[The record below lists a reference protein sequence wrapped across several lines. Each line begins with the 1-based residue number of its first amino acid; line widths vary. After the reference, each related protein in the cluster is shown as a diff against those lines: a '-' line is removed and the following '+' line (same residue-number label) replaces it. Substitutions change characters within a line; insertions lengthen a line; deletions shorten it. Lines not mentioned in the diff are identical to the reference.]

1 MSVAHKA
8 IPHTTHARRAQPGQP
23 ADTTRAAA
31 LGNRENSR
39 PPQVTGTFTRHLWR
53 IQRAMW
59 AVTADKRLRDCHRA
73 PIPAA
78 AAVAVMRRGA
88 GGRGKFAGL
97 VNSHSVWG
105 SPVAAVGIAR
115 GRQEELQRAAAEW
128 LAGGKGRAL
137 AMVTLTVRHR
147 NGETLEDLLAGVT
160 KAWSR
165 VNSCRAWKAPR
176 GIRRR
181 YGIGHYVWFL
191 EITHGDNG
199 WHPHRHMVMMLERA
213 LSDDELAALK
223 AELHTLWA
231 DKVADLGLL
240 APNEAHGVDVKQAAT
255 NVDAAAAIAT
265 YAAKGMFA
273 GLAAEATGGAVKQAR
288 GGNRTP
294 FQILE
299 DIADALDAGEEPNA
313 RDVALWREYERAT
326 KGKQQRR
333 WSNGALEELAV
344 AVVEDEELEHLE
356 DADAEPDEGTAEDVA
371 LVAVARADW
380 WRYLAHDTTARLEVL
395 EAANAG
401 TTPEAGL
408 RAVTAML
415 DRLGVPYRRLM
426 TSHTHTDPVKNS
438 VTTNPTTAAEADAL
452 VAPERARATIHRTR
466 YAARATLALWPL
478 GRRHRVT
485 E

>member
-1 MSVAHKA
+1 MLCGGDTLERVTSLSISNRATHRSPRHAATVSG
-8 IPHTTHARRAQPGQP
+8 PHTA
-23 ADTTRAAA
+23 TTTAAA
-31 LGNRENSR
+31 PLGNRENSR
-39 PPQVTGTFTRHLWR
+39 PPQVTGTFTQHVWR
-53 IQRAMW
+53 IHRAMW

-73 PIPAA
+73 PIPDAA
-78 AAVAVMRRGA
+78 DVTVTRRGA
-88 GGRGKFAGL
+88 GGRGRFTGL
-97 VNSHSVWG
+97 QNSHSVWG

-115 GRQEELQRAAAEW
+115 GRQEELQRAAAAW
-128 LAGGKGRAL
+128 LAGGEGRAL

-147 NGETLEDLLAGVT
+147 RGEALADLLAGVS

-199 WHPHRHMVMMLERA
+199 WHPHRHMVLLLERA
-213 LSDDELAALK
+213 LSDDKLAALK
-223 AELHTLWA
+223 AELHALWA
-231 DKVADLGLL
+231 DKVTDLGLL
-240 APNEAHGVDVKQAAT
+240 APNEAHGVDVQQAAT

-299 DIADALDAGEEPNA
+299 DIADALDAGEEPQA
-313 RDVALWREYERAT
+313 RDVALWREYEAAT

-333 WSNGALEELAV
+333 WSTGAMEDLAV
-344 AVVEDEELEHLE
+344 AVVADDELEHLE
-356 DADAEPDEGTAEDVA
+356 DADAAPEVEEPEDVA

-380 WRYLAHDTTARLEVL
+380 WRYLAHDTDARLEVL

-401 TTPEAGL
+401 ATPEAGA
-408 RAVTAML
+408 RAVAMVL
-415 DRLGVPYRRLM
+415 ERLGVPYRRLM
-426 TSHTHTDPVKNS
+426 VRHEYLEPGPRLSADSSAV
-438 VTTNPTTAAEADAL
+438 ARAEA
-452 VAPERARATIHRTR
+452 RAVLSA
-466 YAARATLALWPL
+466 
-478 GRRHRVT
+478 
-485 E
+485 

>member
-1 MSVAHKA
+1 MVAGGYQNRGGSMPTILA
-8 IPHTTHARRAQPGQP
+8 TAPNSASADANTTTTATGQP
-23 ADTTRAAA
+23 TATTADAAP

-78 AAVAVMRRGA
+78 ADVTITRRGA

-97 VNSHSVWG
+97 QNSHSVWG

-115 GRQEELQRAAAEW
+115 GRQEELQNAAAAW
-128 LAGGKGRAL
+128 LAGGKNRAL

-147 NGETLEDLLAGVT
+147 HGEALADLLAGVS

-176 GIRRR
+176 GMRRR

-191 EITHGDNG
+191 EITHGRNG
-199 WHPHRHMVMMLERA
+199 WHPHRHMVLCLERA

-223 AELHTLWA
+223 AELHALWA
-231 DKVADLGLL
+231 EKVTDLGLL
-240 APNEAHGVDVKQAAT
+240 APNEAHGVDVQQVAT

-299 DIADALDAGEEPNA
+299 DIADALDAGEEPQA
-313 RDVALWREYERAT
+313 RDVALWREYEAAT

-333 WSNGALEELAV
+333 WSTGALEALAV
-344 AVVEDEELEHLE
+344 AVVADDELEHLE
-356 DADAEPDEGTAEDVA
+356 DSDAEPEVEEQADVA

-380 WRYLAHDTTARLEVL
+380 WRYLAHNTDARLEVL

-401 TTPEAGL
+401 STSEAGA
-408 RAVTAML
+408 RAVATVL
-415 DRLGVPYRRLM
+415 ERLGVPYRRLEVRHEYLEPGPRL
-426 TSHTHTDPVKNS
+426 SAGS
-438 VTTNPTTAAEADAL
+438 SAVTRAEA
-452 VAPERARATIHRTR
+452 RAV
-466 YAARATLALWPL
+466 L
-478 GRRHRVT
+478 G
-485 E
+485 